1 MFGLAEIQ
9 EFSAAFPSSVN
20 KVNARIRMQASAEK
34 IWSHAQQLLRTMLNT
49 DIYTLWFLPI
59 RAKTLDEDVM
69 TLEVANDFCEVW
81 LKDNYLGLIRD
92 VLVQAAGRTIEVKF
106 QVGSG
111 LSPAN
116 ETTSPTKTKSK
127 PDSEQE
133 RSVVVNREL
142 ILNPK
147 NTFETFVVGETN
159 NHAHAAALAVA
170 QAPGKSYNPLFIYG
184 GVGLGKTH
192 LLHAIG
198 QHISAHRKTA
208 RISYVSSEKFTN
220 EYIDAIQNNQLVRF
234 RKRYRQTD
242 VLLIDDIQFLAG
254 KERIQEEFFHT
265 FNALHESHKQI
276 VLTSDRP
283 ASEIQNLEQRLV
295 SRFEWGLG
303 TDMQPPDVETRLAI
317 LRKKVAA
324 MGVELPEEILNF
336 LGHRIR
342 TNIRRLEGALTR
354 VASYA
359 SLTGKKLTL
368 ETVEGLLREVLHEEG
383 RFTINIDVIQ
393 KKVAEHYDIRL
404 ADMTSKRRPEN
415 IAFPRQVAMFLARQ
429 MTENSLNTIGEAF
442 GGRDHGTVLH
452 ACRLVK
458 GRMEVDSHVRQA
470 VSYLEK
476 QLLR

>member
-1 MFGLAEIQ
+1 
-9 EFSAAFPSSVN
+9 
-20 KVNARIRMQASAEK
+20 MQDSAEK
-34 IWSHAQQLLRTMLNT
+34 IWNDAQVQLRSLNE
-49 DIYTLWFLPI
+49 DVFNLWFKAVQVISLQGD
-59 RAKTLDEDVM
+59 LL
-69 TLEVANDFCEVW
+69 TLEVADEFCGVWIKENYIDLVHNAIGQTSGRQLELNFQIGIPGAPKTVRPVPAPAAKPVEV
-81 LKDNYLGLIRD
+81 LEP
-92 VLVQAAGRTIEVKF
+92 VVTSSF
-106 QVGSG
+106 TS
-111 LSPAN
+111 SPA
-116 ETTSPTKTKSK
+116 
-127 PDSEQE
+127 
-133 RSVVVNREL
+133 REFV
-142 ILNPK
+142 LNPK

-159 NHAHAAALAVA
+159 NHAHAAARAVA
-170 QAPGKSYNPLFIYG
+170 QAPGKSYNPLFLYG

-198 QHISAHRKTA
+198 QYVMTHKKNAKVA
-208 RISYVSSEKFTN
+208 YVSSEKFTN
-220 EYIDAIQNNQLVRF
+220 EYIDAIQNSKLAAF

-265 FNALHESHKQI
+265 FNTLHEAHKQI
-276 VLTSDRP
+276 VLTCDRP
-283 ASEIQNLEQRLV
+283 ASEIQNLEHRLV
-295 SRFEWGLG
+295 SRFEWGLV

-317 LRKKVAA
+317 LKKKAAA
-324 MGVELPEEILNF
+324 MNVELPEEILNF

-354 VASYA
+354 VASFA
-359 SLTGKKLTL
+359 SLTGKELTL
-368 ETVEGLLREVLHEEG
+368 ETVEKLLREVLHEEG
-383 RFTINIDVIQ
+383 RFTVNIEVIQ

-415 IAFPRQVAMFLARQ
+415 IAFPRQIAMFLSRQ
-429 MTENSLNTIGEAF
+429 MTESSLNTIGEAF

-458 GRMEVDSHVRQA
+458 GRMEVDANVRQA